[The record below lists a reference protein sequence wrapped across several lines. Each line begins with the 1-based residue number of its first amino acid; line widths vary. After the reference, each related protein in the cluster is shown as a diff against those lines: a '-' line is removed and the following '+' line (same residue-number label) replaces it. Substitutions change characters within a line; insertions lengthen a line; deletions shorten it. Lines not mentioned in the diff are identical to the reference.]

1 MFIVKMN
8 TTLAI
13 AWIADEN
20 GNIYEMSQDL
30 ADLRRKVAQIND
42 RIRKN
47 QINEKDAI
55 MLEMFQAIVD
65 APNAIPR
72 VRDAS
77 INAIRVINKR
87 MLDNV

>member
-1 MFIVKMN
+1 MFTVKMN
-8 TTLAI
+8 TAVAV
-13 AWIADEN
+13 AWIVDEN
-20 GNIYEMSQDL
+20 GNTYEMSQDL

-47 QINEKDAI
+47 QINERDAI

-65 APNAIPR
+65 APSPIPR

-77 INAIRVINKR
+77 ISAIRVINKR
-87 MLDNV
+87 MLDNA